1 MFVKVLLYSRVTIQL
16 PTNKVAGTYPLCYF
30 VARLREK
37 WRKNCLISKIDAYL
51 VDLPILQVTISID
64 RDRRLRPTI
73 GPVGRGLLAP
83 ILVA

>member
-1 MFVKVLLYSRVTIQL
+1 MDIRWWNQDRTFKSKSIQL
-16 PTNKVAGTYPLCYF
+16 LGPTLCYF

-37 WRKNCLISKIDAYL
+37 WRKKCLISKIDAYL
-51 VDLPILQVTISID
+51 VDLPMLQVAIPIG
-64 RDRRLRPTI
+64 RGRRLRPTI